1 MTNAWAS
8 AASNSAIR
16 ILKRDPLAQTPSV
29 AQQHGAPSSA
39 PAQTGARPKKTMAEV
54 LADRFQGNP
63 SAVKA
68 SLAPVAQGPRVL
80 KVPRNLSSAD
90 GRTEAQAQSAVKK
103 EPQDIKK
110 EPAEAEAPAERPEL
124 TEEEREVVRQLRRER
139 RRKEKDRRRK
149 EREEQKRAMLYMP
162 KTSKLKFISP
172 QQLQA
177 AAATDSGKKPQT
189 VNLTGKFSL
198 FSKSI
203 MFFSAGLQNGPR
215 TRRSKSGKVRT

>member
-1 MTNAWAS
+1 
-8 AASNSAIR
+8 
-16 ILKRDPLAQTPSV
+16 
-29 AQQHGAPSSA
+29 
-39 PAQTGARPKKTMAEV
+39 MAEV

-63 SAVKA
+63 SAAKA

-80 KVPRNLSSAD
+80 RVPRNLSSAD
-90 GRTEAQAQSAVKK
+90 GRTGAQAQSAVKK
-103 EPQDIKK
+103 EPQDIKE
-110 EPAEAEAPAERPEL
+110 EPAEAEASAERPEL
-124 TEEEREVVRQLRRER
+124 TEEERELVRQLRRER

-189 VNLTGKFSL
+189 VNFTEEFSL
-198 FSKSI
+198 F
-203 MFFSAGLQNGPR
+203 FRRLFLLVSAGLQSGPR
-215 TRRSKSGKVRT
+215 TRRGKSGKVRA